1 MAAKLIDG
9 TKIAQRLR
17 DELKATIQRMPVKPG
32 LATILVGEDP
42 ASSVYVGSKRRT
54 CRELGIRDL
63 HQHLPSD
70 ISQAELGAQITRLGE
85 DPDVTGILLQLP
97 VPSHLEPQ
105 ELIERIP
112 ADKDV
117 DGLSVLSAGRLARH
131 VPGLYPCTPLG
142 IMELLDSYH
151 VELVGTDVVVV
162 GRSNLVGW
170 PLAQLLLQRDATV
183 TSCHKG
189 TRNLVR
195 VCRHADVLI
204 VAAGAKRLID
214 ADFVRPGATVID
226 VGIHRTPDGLCGDV
240 DFDSVAPI
248 VDLISPV
255 PGGVG
260 PMTIAMLMRN
270 TLLAAKLQG
279 YEMGGQEP
287 EVLAD
292 PASAQFA
299 ASQGRA

>member
-9 TKIAQRLR
+9 KMIAQRVR
-17 DELKATIQRMPVKPG
+17 DELELTIAKMPVKPG
-32 LATILVGEDP
+32 LATILVGDDP
-42 ASSVYVGSKRRT
+42 ASSVYVGAKRRT
-54 CRELGIRDL
+54 CQELGIRDL
-63 HQHLPSD
+63 HQHLPAD
-70 ISQAELGAQITRLGE
+70 TTQSQLAEKITELGD
-85 DPDVTGILLQLP
+85 DPEVTGILLQLP
-97 VPSHLEPQ
+97 VPAHLDAQ
-105 ELIERIP
+105 ELIELIP

-142 IMELLDSYH
+142 VMELLDRYH

-170 PLAQLLLQRDATV
+170 PLAQLLLQRDATI

-189 TRNLVR
+189 TRNLTR

-204 VAAGAKRLID
+204 VAAGAKGLVD

-226 VGIHRTPDGLCGDV
+226 VGIHRTPEGLVGDV
-240 DFDSVAPI
+240 DFSSVAPI
-248 VDLISPV
+248 VDLITPV

-279 YEMGGQEP
+279 YEIGDQEP
-287 EVLAD
+287 EVLEDTTA
-292 PASAQFA
+292 AHFA

>member
-1 MAAKLIDG
+1 MTAELIDG
-9 TKIAQRLR
+9 TKIAAKVR
-17 DELKATIQRMPVKPG
+17 EEVKETVARMPVKPG

-42 ASSVYVGSKRRT
+42 ASAVYVGSKRRT
-54 CRELGIRDL
+54 CVQLGIRDL
-63 HQHLPSD
+63 HQHLPAD
-70 ISQAELGAQITRLGE
+70 ISQQQLAELIRQLST

-97 VPSHLEPQ
+97 LPPHLDAGPLI
-105 ELIERIP
+105 ELID

-117 DGLSVLSAGRLARH
+117 DGLTILSAGRLARH

-142 IMELLDSYH
+142 VIEMLDH
-151 VELVGTDVVVV
+151 HRVQLAGTDVVVV

-170 PLAQLLLQRDATV
+170 PLAQMLLQRDATV

-204 VAAGAKRLID
+204 VAAGQKGLID
-214 ADFVRPGATVID
+214 ADYVRPGATVID
-226 VGIHRTPDGLCGDV
+226 VGIHRTADGLRGDV
-240 DFDSVAPI
+240 DFASVSPL

-270 TLLAAKLQG
+270 TLRSAQLQG
-279 YEMGGQEP
+279 FDMGEP
-287 EVLAD
+287 I
-292 PASAQFA
+292 S
-299 ASQGRA
+299 SS

>member
-1 MAAKLIDG
+1 MTAKLIDG
-9 TKIAQRLR
+9 RAIAGRVR
-17 DELKATIQRMPVKPG
+17 DELKETIAKMPVKPG
-32 LATILVGEDP
+32 LATILVGDDP
-42 ASSVYVGSKRRT
+42 ASAVYVGSKRRT
-54 CRELGIRDL
+54 CQELGIRDL
-63 HQHLPSD
+63 HHHLRSD
-70 ISQAELGAQITRLGE
+70 VGQGELGAMITELGE
-85 DPDVTGILLQLP
+85 DPGVTGILLQLP
-97 VPSHLEPQ
+97 IPSHLDAQ
-105 ELIERIP
+105 GLIELIP

-131 VPGLYPCTPLG
+131 VPGLYPCTPQG
-142 IMELLDSYH
+142 IMELLDRYH
-151 VELVGTDVVVV
+151 VDLAGTDVVVV
-162 GRSNLVGW
+162 GRPNLVGW

-204 VAAGAKRLID
+204 VAAGAKRLVD

-240 DFDSVAPI
+240 DFDSVAPL

-279 YEMGGQEP
+279 YEIGDQEP
-287 EVLAD
+287 AVLAD
-292 PASAQFA
+292 EYSAAFA

>member
-9 TKIAQRLR
+9 RKIAGQVRA
-17 DELKATIQRMPVKPG
+17 EIKQTISRMPVKPG
-32 LATILVGEDP
+32 LATILVGDDP
-42 ASSVYVGSKRRT
+42 ASAVYVASKRRT
-54 CRELGIRDL
+54 CEELGIRDL
-63 HQHLPSD
+63 HHHLPAET
-70 ISQAELGAQITRLGE
+70 SQAELAERITELGE
-85 DPDVTGILLQLP
+85 DSQVTGILLQLP
-97 VPSHLEPQ
+97 VPPHIDPQ
-105 ELIERIP
+105 PLIELIP

-142 IMELLDSYH
+142 IMELLDRYH

-204 VAAGAKRLID
+204 VAAGARGLID
-214 ADFVRPGATVID
+214 QDFVRPGATVID
-226 VGIHRTPDGLCGDV
+226 VGIHRTPDGLAGDV
-240 DFDSVAPI
+240 DFESVAPI

-270 TLLAAKLQG
+270 TRLAAKLQG
-279 YEMGGQEP
+279 YDMADLEP
-287 EVLAD
+287 AVLED
-292 PASAQFA
+292 ESAAHFA
-299 ASQGRA
+299 ASQGRT